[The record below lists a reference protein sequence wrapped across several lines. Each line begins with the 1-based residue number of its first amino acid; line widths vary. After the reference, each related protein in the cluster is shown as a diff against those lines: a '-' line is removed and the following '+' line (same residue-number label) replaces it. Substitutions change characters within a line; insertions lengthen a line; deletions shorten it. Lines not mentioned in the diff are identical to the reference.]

1 MDPPEQREIFRVTMG
16 GLGYFSISFFVSLA
30 CFVIGYLAIGS
41 ARGWRLGG
49 DTVLMF
55 LAIIGAAFAGFVA
68 GFYGPIYWSPGSS
81 QGPLLGIF
89 LTGPLGAVVGLVA
102 SVIYILRT
110 RKRSEEPSHDV

>member
-1 MDPPEQREIFRVTMG
+1 MG
-16 GLGYFSISFFVSLA
+16 GLGYFAISFFVSLA

-55 LAIIGAAFAGFVA
+55 LAITGTAFVGFAA
-68 GFYGPIYWSPGSS
+68 GFYGPIYLSAGSA
-81 QGPLLGIF
+81 QGPMLGIF
-89 LTGPLGAVVGLVA
+89 LTGPLGAVLGLVA

-110 RKRSEEPSHDV
+110 RKRSEAPSRDV